1 MTQSLASRQPSDN
14 LEELQGQLLRE
25 LTNLQERP
33 SDEPELYRAY
43 LQHALVLAW
52 RGVADGRIQAPREA
66 LDCLRAAQPFIARYM
81 PDMEPAAAA
90 AAEIY
95 ALTESLALAV
105 EALEAR
111 RVEDRIS
118 DPRSETERA
127 ILQVLADNRGTF
139 LRRGEIHER
148 LREDIR
154 PTPPRV
160 GQILAELHEENV
172 VQKIHGRA
180 QGNPSS
186 AFYALS
192 SRGVELCRSLGLID
206 SRFQVVQQP
215 EEADLS
221 ESEPLPLFN
230 QALSALLDPNIP
242 AEWRSILT
250 GLICNLEP
258 SSEIRD
264 RFQSWAGRAPDD
276 PSTKQLIR
284 TIHASWDYYDQQAVR
299 QQERLPK
306 VVEIEKYRA
315 LRAGV
320 ESYRD
325 WRVHSGRAGAA
336 GGAR

>member
-1 MTQSLASRQPSDN
+1 

-25 LTNLQERP
+25 LTHLQERP
-33 SDEPELYRAY
+33 GDEPELYRAY
-43 LQHALVLAW
+43 IQHALVLAW

-127 ILQVLADNRGTF
+127 ILQVLAENRGTF

-192 SRGVELCRSLGLID
+192 SRGVELCRSLGLIGED
-206 SRFQVVQQP
+206 KTEELPIKVVEAIEVACNPSLYWQRQRVAHGVLATEGLGLRRIPILKALIAKAESSPNASEQRLVDEAIQQVV
-215 EEADLS
+215 
-221 ESEPLPLFN
+221 N
-230 QALSALLDPNIP
+230 
-242 AEWRSILT
+242 
-250 GLICNLEP
+250 
-258 SSEIRD
+258 
-264 RFQSWAGRAPDD
+264 AGRAPGV
-276 PSTKQLIR
+276 
-284 TIHASWDYYDQQAVR
+284 HAQGGHESRIFVSQNP
-299 QQERLPK
+299 QEAPQPLD
-306 VVEIEKYRA
+306 ELAFAEA
-315 LRAGV
+315 
-320 ESYRD
+320 
-325 WRVHSGRAGAA
+325 
-336 GGAR
+336 